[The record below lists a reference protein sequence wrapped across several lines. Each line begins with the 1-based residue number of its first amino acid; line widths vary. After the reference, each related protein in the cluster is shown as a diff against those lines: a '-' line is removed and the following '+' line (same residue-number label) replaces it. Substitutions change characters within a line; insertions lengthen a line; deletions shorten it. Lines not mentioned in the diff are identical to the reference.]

1 MAGEKDKWWEDETE
15 VAELIWC
22 AAHLHRIIAPLS
34 PKGVEKPED
43 WLPPDGGLPA
53 ETLEDRATTTPTR
66 TDETE
71 PRTPIAADLKNP
83 GRPPASSKKTEPPS
97 SDRASPIRVPD
108 PFPLPKP
115 AAITKTLLPLAK
127 RVPGILVNDLDID
140 ATIEQTAEA
149 NGLLMIAFRPPLERW
164 FEVHLLIDRS
174 PSMAFWGDLAEGVA
188 TLFRWQ
194 GFFRD
199 VRVWQFET
207 GNIEPRLFS
216 GPERIQREIR
226 TLIAP
231 GRNRL
236 FIALTDTLGKAWHS
250 GKTFEALAILGE
262 QHPVAIAHVF
272 PQSLWRRT
280 ALQQGILRP
289 LLAPQS
295 GCANSMLKVGGRL
308 HTKAPLYRFPIF
320 NLSPN
325 HFTTWANFLVGSGG
339 NSIQGILI
347 RQEAPVIPKVD
358 EPESVE
364 EKPEDLLRGFLSDAS
379 PEARELAKVLA
390 AVPLFPPV
398 MRLAQQRFLP
408 DSQHWHLAEVFFSGL
423 LQRSPL
429 GPEKATVPETWY
441 EFKPEIRE
449 LLLANSSVLRTAEIW
464 REIGDFIEH
473 HLGSLRDFQAL
484 IPNPE
489 GSIQDAPADRD
500 FYFAE
505 VKAAVLMTWGG
516 EYATQAKT
524 LREQVAARKRDKQGS
539 SETGE
544 KRRDINLQR
553 FEFEV
558 ALIEVNESAQVT
570 TANPLEIADE
580 MIFTKTGQHLN
591 DIEQLILQG
600 TLANQTYQQIAE
612 ESKYSVSHLKS
623 VALKLWEVL
632 SEAAGEKVTKK
643 NLQNVLKQLAASR
656 HLTIRRHRQQAQCF
670 IEDLVNG
677 VQLEMVAIPEGSF
690 LMGSP
695 EDEPKRSSSES
706 PQHRVT
712 IQPFFL
718 GKYPITQAQWQ
729 AVASLPQV
737 NRELD
742 PNPSRFKGENRPV
755 ENVSWYDTIEF
766 CERLSQY
773 TGKPYRLPSEAE
785 WEYACRAG
793 TTTPF
798 HFGETITSGLA
809 NYDANYTYGQG
820 PKGIYRKETTPVG
833 SFGVANAFGLY
844 DMHGNVREWCAD
856 HWHKNYEGAPVDGTV
871 RLNKNDK
878 DNQVVR
884 MLRGG
889 SWYFNPESC
898 RSAVRCDL
906 DAVLRNY
913 YVGFRVACAAAWTE

>member
-755 ENVSWYDTIEF
+755 ENVFWYDTIEF

>member
-1 MAGEKDKWWEDETE
+1 MAGEKDEWWVDETK

-34 PKGVEKPED
+34 PKGVERPED
-43 WLPPDGGLPA
+43 LPPLDGGSSTEKL
-53 ETLEDRATTTPTR
+53 LEDSAKTTPPSAE
-66 TDETE
+66 ET
-71 PRTPIAADLKNP
+71 PRTPIAAYAKNSES
-83 GRPPASSKKTEPPS
+83 PPASSKKTESPKR
-97 SDRASPIRVPD
+97 DRASPIRVPD

-115 AAITKTLLPLAK
+115 AAIGKTLLPLAK
-127 RVPGILVNDLDID
+127 KVPGNLASDLDID
-140 ATIEQTAEA
+140 ATVEQTAEA
-149 NGLLMIAFRPPLERW
+149 NGLVMMAFCPPLERW

-207 GNIEPRLFS
+207 GNTEPRLFS
-216 GPERIQREIR
+216 GPERIQREVR
-226 TLIAP
+226 SLIAP

-250 GKTFEALAILGE
+250 GKAFEALAILGE

-280 ALQQGILRP
+280 ALQQAILRP
-289 LLAPQS
+289 LVAPQP
-295 GCANSMLKVGGRL
+295 GCANSMLKVGARL
-308 HTKAPLYRFPIF
+308 HTKSPLYRFPIF
-320 NLSPN
+320 NLSLN
-325 HFTTWANFLVGSGG
+325 HFTTWANFLGGSGG

-347 RQEAPVIPKVD
+347 RQEAPAIPEVD

-398 MRLAQQRFLP
+398 MRLAQQQFLP
-408 DSQHWHLAEVFFSGL
+408 ESQHWHLAEVFFSGL
-423 LQRSPL
+423 LQRSAL

-441 EFKPEIRE
+441 EFKPGIRE
-449 LLLANSSVLRTAEIW
+449 LLLANSPVLRTAEIW

-500 FYFAE
+500 LYFAE
-505 VKAAVLMTWGG
+505 VDAAVLMTWGG
-516 EYATQAKT
+516 EYANRAQK
-524 LREQVAARKRDKQGS
+524 LREQVAARKR
-539 SETGE
+539 E
-544 KRRDINLQR
+544 KEGDRIKGFPPIRTFA

-558 ALIEVNESAQVT
+558 ALIEVNESAQVVT
-570 TANPLEIADE
+570 GNPLEIADE
-580 MIFTKTGQHLN
+580 IIFTHTEKHLN

-600 TLANQTYQQIAE
+600 TLANQTYEQIAA
-612 ESKYSVSHLKS
+612 STKYSVPHLKD

-632 SEAAGEKVTKK
+632 SEVLGEKVTKR
-643 NLQNVLKQLAASR
+643 NLQKVLKQLAARR

-670 IEDLVNG
+670 IEDLGNG
-677 VQLEMVAIPEGSF
+677 VQLDMVAIPSGSF

-695 EDEPKRSSSES
+695 EDEPERSRSES
-706 PQHRVT
+706 PQHSVT
-712 IQPFFL
+712 IQSFFI
-718 GKYPITQAQWQ
+718 GKYPVTQAQWR

-737 NRELD
+737 NQEL
-742 PNPSRFKGENRPV
+742 NPALSRFKGENRPV
-755 ENVSWYDTIEF
+755 ECVSWHDTIEF
-766 CERLSQY
+766 CERLSLY

-785 WEYACRAG
+785 WEYACRGA

-798 HFGETITSGLA
+798 HFGKTITSDLA
-809 NYDANYTYGQG
+809 NYNARYAYD
-820 PKGIYRKETTPVG
+820 KGVKGTFRGETTSVG

-844 DMHGNVREWCAD
+844 DLHGNVWEWCAD
-856 HWHKNYEGAPVDGTV
+856 HWHNNYEGAPIDGSV
-871 RLNKNDK
+871 WLIIDND
-878 DNQVVR
+878 NTLL
-884 MLRGG
+884 LRGG
-889 SWYFNPESC
+889 SWVNDPEDC
-898 RSAVRCDL
+898 RSAYRVRLNAGSRLSDL
-906 DAVLRNY
+906 
-913 YVGFRVACAAAWTE
+913 GFRVACTAWT